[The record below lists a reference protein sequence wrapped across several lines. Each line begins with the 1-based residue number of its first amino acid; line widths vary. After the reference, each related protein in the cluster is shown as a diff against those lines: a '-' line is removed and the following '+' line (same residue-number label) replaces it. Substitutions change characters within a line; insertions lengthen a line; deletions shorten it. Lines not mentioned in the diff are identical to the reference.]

1 MREIL
6 SGQGVSM
13 LTHPDGQKEKV
24 VWQQISI
31 ESRGNIYTIRKYSY
45 GHISLI
51 HNCQVVQELP
61 KGRLTTSLF
70 AEALSRGM
78 LP

>member
-1 MREIL
+1 MSEIY
-6 SGQGVSM
+6 SGQGVSI
-13 LTHPDGQKEKV
+13 LTHPDGAKEKV

-31 ESRGNIYTIRKYSY
+31 ESRGNNYTIRKYSY

-51 HNCQVVQELP
+51 HNCQVVQKLP
-61 KGRLTTSLF
+61 KGRLTNSLF
-70 AEALSRGM
+70 SEALSRGM